1 MKLSIIIPAHNE
13 AESITEVIT
22 KVESSLRMDYELVIV
37 NDHSA
42 DKTPEIVRDLSERY
56 GNIKLI
62 ENLREKGFANAVRKG
77 FANASGDLLL
87 PLMADLCDD
96 LGTIPKML
104 EKINEGYDIVCGSRY
119 IKGGAR
125 IGGLKLKGFLS
136 CWGGRSLYYLLGI
149 PTHDIANAFKMY
161 RRQVINAINLESEAF
176 DISMEI
182 PLKAYYAGFKIT
194 EIPTIWRERTKG
206 KSTFRVFELLPS
218 YLKLYFW
225 AIYRRLS
232 KCRN

>member
-87 PLMADLCDD
+87 PFWL
-96 LGTIPKML
+96 I
-104 EKINEGYDIVCGSRY
+104 
-119 IKGGAR
+119 
-125 IGGLKLKGFLS
+125 
-136 CWGGRSLYYLLGI
+136 
-149 PTHDIANAFKMY
+149 
-161 RRQVINAINLESEAF
+161 
-176 DISMEI
+176 
-182 PLKAYYAGFKIT
+182 YAMT
-194 EIPTIWRERTKG
+194 
-206 KSTFRVFELLPS
+206 
-218 YLKLYFW
+218 
-225 AIYRRLS
+225 
-232 KCRN
+232 

>member
-13 AESITEVIT
+13 AESMAEIITR
-22 KVESSLRMDYELVIV
+22 VEDSLKLDYELVVV

-42 DKTPEIVRDLSERY
+42 DNTARIVSYLSGKY
-56 GNIKLI
+56 NNIKLVD
-62 ENLREKGFANAVRKG
+62 NLMERGFANALKSG
-77 FANASGDLLL
+77 FQNASGDLLL

-96 LGTIPKML
+96 LDTIPKML
-104 EKINEGYDIVCGSRY
+104 KKINEGYDIVCGSRY

-125 IGGLKLKGFLS
+125 IGGSKLKGFLS
-136 CWGGRSLYYLLGI
+136 CWGGKSLSFLLGI

-161 RRQVINAINLESEAF
+161 RRQVINSVNLQSQAF

-182 PLKAYYAGFKIT
+182 PLKAYYSGFKIT
-194 EIPTIWRERTKG
+194 EIPTVWRERTTG
-206 KSTFRVFELLPS
+206 KSTFKIFRLLPS

-225 AIYRRLS
+225 AIHRRLS